1 MDFNIFNVYSN
12 RISVAKK
19 QAFKMNKP
27 VKIGENNT
35 AGVNTISYDP
45 EGKTLAVGF
54 YDGSLKAFS
63 PITGK

>member
-1 MDFNIFNVYSN
+1 
-12 RISVAKK
+12 
-19 QAFKMNKP
+19 MNKP

-54 YDGSLKAFS
+54 YDGSLKLFS
-63 PITGK
+63 PITGKQ